1 MACMKC
7 GKDCEESQVFCQEC
21 LAVMERYPVKPGTTV
36 QLPKRAPRSE
46 KKVLRTT
53 PLKEVVQQQRATIRR
68 MRLALAILFL
78 ALCLV
83 SALLYFKIYYEAG
96 VFTPET
102 FETTQAETVG
112 STGE

>member
-1 MACMKC
+1 MKCMKC
-7 GKDCEESQVFCQEC
+7 GTAIPADQCFCEPCRED
-21 LAVMERYPVKPGTTV
+21 MERYPVKPGTTV

-53 PLKEVVQQQRATIRR
+53 PLKEVVQQQKATIRR

-102 FETTQAETVG
+102 FETTQTETVG